1 MRDNINNK
9 QGVNMTL
16 SNEEYKRKLYS
27 KAAERA
33 TNELE
38 ENTVWALA
46 DLNNAA
52 DEAIEIADDL
62 AETIRKIA
70 YISRMKLNL
79 GVNREMHGKNKVL
92 EAASL
97 AEGSGTE
104 MMYHEIGSLRT
115 WINDSLDQIESNLH
129 KLQDAQEAEKPV
141 LVGHEKIAND
151 LENLNAK

>member
-1 MRDNINNK
+1 
-9 QGVNMTL
+9 MTL
-16 SNEEYKRKLYS
+16 SNEQFKRNLYS
-27 KAAERA
+27 KAADRA

-62 AETIRKIA
+62 AQTIKQIA
-70 YISRMKLNL
+70 YVSRMKLNL
-79 GVNREMHGKNKVL
+79 GVNREMHGKNKIL

-104 MMYHEIGSLRT
+104 MSAHEIGSLRT

>member
-1 MRDNINNK
+1 
-9 QGVNMTL
+9 MTL
-16 SNEEYKRKLYS
+16 SNEQFKRNLYS
-27 KAAERA
+27 KAADRA

-38 ENTVWALA
+38 ENTVWAMA
-46 DLNNAA
+46 EVHSSA

-62 AETIRKIA
+62 QETIRKIA
-70 YISRMKLNL
+70 YVSKMKLNL
-79 GVNREMHGKNKVL
+79 GVNREMHGRHKVL

-141 LVGHEKIAND
+141 VVGQEKIKQD

>member
-1 MRDNINNK
+1 
-9 QGVNMTL
+9 MTL
-16 SNEEYKRKLYS
+16 SNEQFKRNLYS
-27 KAAERA
+27 KAADRA

-62 AETIRKIA
+62 ADTIKKIA
-70 YISRMKLNL
+70 YVSRMKLNL
-79 GVNREMHGKNKVL
+79 GVNREMHGKNKIL
-92 EAASL
+92 EAATL
-97 AEGSGTE
+97 AEGSGSE

-115 WINDSLDQIESNLH
+115 WINDSLDQIESNLS

-141 LVGHEKIAND
+141 LVGQEKIAKD
-151 LENLNAK
+151 LEELNAK

>member
-1 MRDNINNK
+1 
-9 QGVNMTL
+9 MTL
-16 SNEEYKRKLYS
+16 SNEEFKRKLYS
-27 KAAERA
+27 RAADRA

-38 ENTVWALA
+38 ENTVWAMA
-46 DLNNAA
+46 EVHSSA

-70 YISRMKLNL
+70 YVSRMKLNL
-79 GVNREMHGKNKVL
+79 GANREMHGKNKIL

-104 MMYHEIGSLRT
+104 MSAHEIGSLRT